1 MFDNAENNPIV
12 MMSDMDESAF
22 LRESMQPV
30 VMQTTSHKQLI
41 KAKRKISISS
51 YTPTP
56 NKSPNP
62 ATSRSFRHNVSEF
75 SLNHTPGLSSRSNK
89 ETDKKRI
96 R

>member
-1 MFDNAENNPIV
+1 M
-12 MMSDMDESAF
+12 MMSDMDESVF
-22 LRESMQPV
+22 LRESMQPGV
-30 VMQTTSHKQLI
+30 IQTTSHKQLLAQ

-75 SLNHTPGLSSRSNK
+75 SLSHTPGLSSRSTN
-89 ETDKKRI
+89 EGDGKKRI